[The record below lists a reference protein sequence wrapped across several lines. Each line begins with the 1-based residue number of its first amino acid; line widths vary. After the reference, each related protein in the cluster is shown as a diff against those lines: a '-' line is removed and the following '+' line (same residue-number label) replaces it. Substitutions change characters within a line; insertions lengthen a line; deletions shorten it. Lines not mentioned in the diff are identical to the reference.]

1 MPRYRRQIA
10 EGSVQHVIS
19 RFVNREFLFDF
30 EGSRDNYLVRVPRA
44 LERTGWHALSFALM
58 SSHVHWGLRA
68 GPHPSSALVKPLHAG
83 FARWLN
89 RSHRRLGPVF
99 ADRHRSLTF
108 EGETAGLLLAY
119 IHNNPVRA
127 GLVTDPADS
136 PWTSHRAYL
145 GLAPA
150 PAWLDV
156 ALGLHLCGYS
166 ATPSGR
172 LAFHDMV
179 RARAPEPR
187 RTDLSGEDLQARRRS
202 ERSLARGPVELTT
215 PTVALLDGHLCV
227 HARTVAP
234 EGCPPRP
241 SWHGSTDEVLDATA
255 LAAGVTVAE
264 LRGRSRVRILAAARR
279 LAMVTWTESL
289 GRPCGHMARALGIA
303 ASSGS
308 ELIVT
313 ASPDVRGRAMQ
324 IACALRRSDACR

>member
-19 RFVNREFLFDF
+19 RFVNREFLFDLQ
-30 EGSRDNYLVRVPRA
+30 GSRDDYLSRVPGA

-89 RSHRRLGPVF
+89 RSHQRLGPVF

-108 EGETAGLLLAY
+108 EGETAALLLAY

-145 GLAPA
+145 GLTPA
-150 PAWLDV
+150 PPWLDV

-166 ATPSGR
+166 ATSSGR

-179 RARAPEPR
+179 RARASESR
-187 RTDLSGEDLQARRRS
+187 RADLSGEDLQARRRR
-202 ERSLARGPVELTT
+202 ERSLARTPVELAT
-215 PTVALLDGHLCV
+215 PTVTMLDENVCV

-234 EGCPPRP
+234 DYCPPRP
-241 SWHGSTDEVLDATA
+241 CWHGSTEDVIEAVA
-255 LAAGVTVAE
+255 LAAGVTVAD
-264 LRGRSRVRILAAARR
+264 LRGTSRVRVVAAARR
-279 LAMVTWTESL
+279 LAMITWTESL

-313 ASPDVRGRAMQ
+313 ACPDVRARAMQ
-324 IACALRRSDACR
+324 IAHALRRSD